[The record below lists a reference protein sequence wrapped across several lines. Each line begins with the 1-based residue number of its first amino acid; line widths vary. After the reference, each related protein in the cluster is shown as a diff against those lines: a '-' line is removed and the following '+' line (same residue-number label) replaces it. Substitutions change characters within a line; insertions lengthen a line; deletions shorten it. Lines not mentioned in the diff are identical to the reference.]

1 MHFIRLKVRASYC
14 IGQRPATHEAILY
27 AFGRTRN
34 EICVRIPSHTG
45 KLAESSV
52 ECMLAYPANDHP
64 TKLRHVLA
72 LFKTKLKDE
81 FRVLE
86 ALQLQMA

>member
-1 MHFIRLKVRASYC
+1 
-14 IGQRPATHEAILY
+14 
-27 AFGRTRN
+27 
-34 EICVRIPSHTG
+34 
-45 KLAESSV
+45 
-52 ECMLAYPANDHP
+52 MLAYPANDHP
-64 TKLRHVLA
+64 TKLRHVLT